1 MTKRILIMDDEEAIR
16 DVLKEVLERMGNTV
30 SVATEG
36 NEALSLYEKAFN
48 SGKTFDAVSL
58 DLTVEEGMDG
68 KETMKNLFRF
78 DPNVKAVIFS
88 GNITEDIEKNYESY
102 GIKGIV
108 KKPFIKELIDLINS
122 L

>member
-1 MTKRILIMDDEEAIR
+1 MDDEDAIR
-16 DVLKEVLERMGNTV
+16 DVLKEVLERLGNTV
-30 SVATEG
+30 SVSKEG

-48 SGKTFDAVSL
+48 SGKTFDVVSL

-68 KETMKNLFRF
+68 KETMKNLLRF
-78 DPNVKAVIFS
+78 DPKVKAVIFS

-102 GIKGIV
+102 GIKGII
-108 KKPFIKELIDLINS
+108 KKPFIKELVDLIDS